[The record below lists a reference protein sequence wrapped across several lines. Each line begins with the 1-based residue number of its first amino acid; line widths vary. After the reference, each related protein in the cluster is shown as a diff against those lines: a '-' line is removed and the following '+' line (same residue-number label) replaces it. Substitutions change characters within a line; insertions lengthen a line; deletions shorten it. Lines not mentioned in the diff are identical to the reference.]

1 MSKAPLV
8 HLEGKLGKFGHART
22 FKVDGLGHL
31 TKSKGRFVLHAA
43 ITASQAAR
51 LDEASKKVSA
61 EEEAQ
66 TRGHVPIGMDHVYQK
81 GDSYML
87 PNMPG
92 TKSQPIEIVRNDRP
106 TTAGASYFAALQE
119 KGGEED
125 RANATRAL
133 GARGGLVGV
142 HLPKQP
148 AIREGESEED
158 FARRQRR
165 HGDASRRREA
175 QGEAAMPA
183 RAPMKED
190 FINMQGA
197 LELGDGAMARQIAD
211 TRGKRHVILRLRNS
225 GRIEL
230 VRFSQEQI
238 REIEQSAG
246 PEIIGAA
253 PAAPAAPLP
262 VPRGPPRALAPPG
275 HGAPPHRLRGK
286 GPLARSPR

>member
-1 MSKAPLV
+1 
-8 HLEGKLGKFGHART
+8 
-22 FKVDGLGHL
+22 
-31 TKSKGRFVLHAA
+31 
-43 ITASQAAR
+43 
-51 LDEASKKVSA
+51 
-61 EEEAQ
+61 
-66 TRGHVPIGMDHVYQK
+66 
-81 GDSYML
+81 ML

-92 TKSQPIEIVRNDRP
+92 TKSQPIEIVRNNRP
-106 TTAGASYFAALQE
+106 TTAGASYFSALQE

-133 GARGGLVGV
+133 GARGGLVGA

-175 QGEAAMPA
+175 QGEAAVPA
-183 RAPMKED
+183 RAATEED
-190 FINMQGA
+190 FINVQGA

-211 TRGKRHVILRLRNS
+211 TRGKRHVVLRLRRA

-238 REIEQSAG
+238 REIEESAG

-286 GPLARSPR
+286 GPLARPPR

>member
-51 LDEASKKVSA
+51 LEEAAKKVSA
-61 EEEAQ
+61 EEEAR
-66 TRGHVPIGMDHVYQK
+66 TRGSVPIGMDHVYQK

-92 TKSQPIEIVRNDRP
+92 SKSQPIELVRHHRP

-125 RANATRAL
+125 REKATRAL
-133 GARGGLVGV
+133 GARGGLVGA

-183 RAPMKED
+183 RAATEED
-190 FINMQGA
+190 FINVQGA

-211 TRGKRHVILRLRNS
+211 TRGKRHVVLRLRRA

-238 REIEQSAG
+238 REIEESAG
-246 PEIIGAA
+246 PEIIGA
-253 PAAPAAPLP
+253 AAPAAPLP

-286 GPLARSPR
+286 GPLARPPR

>member
-8 HLEGKLGKFGHART
+8 HLEGKLGKFGHAHT

-92 TKSQPIEIVRNDRP
+92 TKSQPIEIVRNNRP
-106 TTAGASYFAALQE
+106 TTAGASYFSALQE

-133 GARGGLVGV
+133 GARGGLVGA
-142 HLPKQP
+142 HLPKEP

-183 RAPMKED
+183 RAATEED
-190 FINMQGA
+190 FINVQGA

-211 TRGKRHVILRLRNS
+211 TRGKRHVVLRLRRA

-238 REIEQSAG
+238 REIEESAG
-246 PEIIGAA
+246 PEIIGA
-253 PAAPAAPLP
+253 AAPAAPLP

-275 HGAPPHRLRGK
+275 HGAPHRLRGK
-286 GPLARSPR
+286 GPLARPPR